1 MMYRSLRKH
10 RPGAHSNNPA
20 PDILIHA
27 AFSERRSIPTPV
39 RKLVGSRSPSCLK
52 SLFFAWEGRLLV
64 SLRGQPQAGRG
75 NLGMRKSFVCK
86 RLLRSARNDKRRLPF
101 SWHKKNVLLWTLLRQ
116 FVPRD
121 P

>member
-1 MMYRSLRKH
+1 M
-10 RPGAHSNNPA
+10 
-20 PDILIHA
+20 
-27 AFSERRSIPTPV
+27 
-39 RKLVGSRSPSCLK
+39 
-52 SLFFAWEGRLLV
+52 

-116 FVPRD
+116 FVERD
-121 P
+121 PTASSARGGRRMNFSLALNLLRRSVRLRRGQLRQLAAG

>member
-1 MMYRSLRKH
+1 MGQFGASSKTARK
-10 RPGAHSNNPA
+10 
-20 PDILIHA
+20 A
-27 AFSERRSIPTPV
+27 ACT
-39 RKLVGSRSPSCLK
+39 VGSRSPSCLK

-116 FVPRD
+116 FVERD
-121 P
+121 PTRRCYEAIEAFVRAC